1 MENPILHPELPRP
14 TPAGV
19 TEDLSTLALLR
30 EVTSKAVE
38 LVRKELELA
47 RAELRQD
54 ARAEMVTVKALAAA
68 GALGIAS
75 LALFLVAGV
84 FGLAHVMP
92 AWAAALLVAGSTA
105 LIAFVAGTIGW
116 RRRVRE
122 PLAITRKTLEED
134 VEWAKERMS

>member
-1 MENPILHPELPRP
+1 
-14 TPAGV
+14 V

-30 EVTSKAVE
+30 EVTTKAVA

-47 RAELRQD
+47 RVELRQD
-54 ARAEMVTVKALAAA
+54 ARAEIRTVEALAAA

-75 LALFLVAGV
+75 LALFLVAAV

-105 LIAFVAGTIGW
+105 IVAFVAGAIGW
-116 RRRVRE
+116 SRRVRE